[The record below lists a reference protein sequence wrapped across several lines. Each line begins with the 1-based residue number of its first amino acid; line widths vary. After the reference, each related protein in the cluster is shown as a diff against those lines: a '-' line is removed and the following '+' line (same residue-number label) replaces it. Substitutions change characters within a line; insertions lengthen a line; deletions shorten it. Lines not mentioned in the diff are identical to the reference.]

1 MEPTTILLDHKLSAI
16 FQAGLSFFQKAN
28 IGKDIDKHRRENMAA
43 RQEEYQRQ
51 LTRQEKQNF
60 THAAADGRTE
70 LLTTLLSTQQL
81 NVNKADAAGKTALTY
96 AIRNRH
102 EPCVQLLLQQR
113 GLAAHEVYAQALEA
127 AKENKIPS
135 AISTLLLRHLLGEQY
150 DKTPTQD
157 TPKVSL
163 RDKIL
168 SGLSS
173 MLYAAKKVYDKNNVI
188 LQWAAEHDK
197 VMVLKLLLH
206 TKGVN
211 INHKGARKLTPL
223 QLAEMK
229 RNLVCASLLRSA
241 GAQ

>member
-1 MEPTTILLDHKLSAI
+1 MEPTTILLGHKLSAI

-28 IGKDIDKHRRENMAA
+28 IGKAIDKHRRENMAA
-43 RQEEYQRQ
+43 SQEEYQRL

-81 NVNKADAAGKTALTY
+81 NVNKADAAGT
-96 AIRNRH
+96 
-102 EPCVQLLLQQR
+102 E
-113 GLAAHEVYAQALEA
+113 
-127 AKENKIPS
+127 
-135 AISTLLLRHLLGEQY
+135 
-150 DKTPTQD
+150 
-157 TPKVSL
+157 
-163 RDKIL
+163 
-168 SGLSS
+168 
-173 MLYAAKKVYDKNNVI
+173 
-188 LQWAAEHDK
+188 
-197 VMVLKLLLH
+197 
-206 TKGVN
+206 GVN